1 MERILNRDQL
11 ISHGNIKGRTAVYE
25 ILEAGLKAGDPY
37 NRMLQMLRLEDGV
50 LTLGC
55 PLYEPKGTPCPGDVS
70 YNLDL
75 DIDRVFV
82 FGAGK
87 GMLRV
92 VRALED
98 VLGNYL
104 TGGAVLVKYGDHE
117 DLSKVEV
124 LYGAHPVP
132 DENCVR
138 GCKRIM
144 DQIEALQ
151 LTERDLVFTAIGN
164 GIGSLMTYP
173 EEGISL
179 EAVQDVV
186 HMMQI
191 EKGVRT
197 AELSMIRNQVD
208 RIKGGR
214 LTRRLYPARM
224 VHLLAVDCNYG
235 NTLGLGYEGLMTG
248 NMWLHTLPDCSS
260 KEKAIAV
267 LKKWDAWERV
277 DESIRRHLLSPDA
290 GEDVL
295 TREEFERMDC
305 RIYGIMPDS
314 LAPLPS
320 AMDMAEKLGYKA
332 HLINRGHGLE
342 ASVMGK
348 FFGMLGKC
356 VDKEGNPFPAPC
368 ALFYTGEML
377 VTVGRECGVGGRDQ
391 ECALSAATVLA
402 GNRQVV
408 VGCVDTDG
416 TDGPGGHICEE
427 TDVLGITTL
436 TGGIVDGYTA
446 QEAREQGI
454 DIAACLK
461 AHNTSMPLWK
471 LGSGVWATQNISVQD
486 LVVVLVDQPQQE

>member
-1 MERILNRDQL
+1 MKRILNPETL
-11 ISHGNIKGRTAVYE
+11 TSHGNIKGRTAVYE
-25 ILEAGLKAGDPY
+25 ILEAGLRAGDPY
-37 NRMLQMLRLEDGV
+37 NRMLQMLRLEGGM
-50 LTLGC
+50 LTVGSSA
-55 PLYEPKGTPCPGDVS
+55 YEPQGTPNPGDIC
-70 YNLDL
+70 YDLDR
-75 DIDRVFV
+75 DIDRIFV

-98 VLGNYL
+98 VLGDYL
-104 TGGAVLVKYGDHE
+104 TGGCVLVKYGDRE
-117 DLSKVEV
+117 ELSKVEV

-132 DENCVR
+132 DENCVA
-138 GCKRIM
+138 GCKRILE
-144 DQIEALQ
+144 QIDALR
-151 LTERDLVFTAIGN
+151 LTKRDLVFTAIGN

-173 EEGISL
+173 AEGISL
-179 EAVQDVV
+179 EAVQDVI

-197 AELSMIRNQVD
+197 AELSMIRNQID

-214 LTRRLYPARM
+214 LTRRLYPAQM
-224 VHLLAVDCNYG
+224 VHLLAVDCNCG
-235 NTLGLGYEGLMTG
+235 NTLGTGYDGLMKG

-260 KEKAIAV
+260 KEKAIAI

-277 DESIRRHLLSPDA
+277 DESIRRHLLSPAA
-290 GEDVL
+290 GEEVL
-295 TREEFERMDC
+295 RQQEFEAMGC
-305 RIYGIMPDS
+305 RIYGIMPDC

-320 AMDMAEKLGYKA
+320 AMETAEKLGYTP

-356 VDKEGNPFPAPC
+356 AAKEGHPFPAPC

-416 TDGPGGHICEE
+416 TDGPGGYICEE
-427 TDVLGITTL
+427 AQSLGITTL
-436 TGGIVDGYTA
+436 AGGIVDGSTIS
-446 QEAREQGI
+446 EAELLGL

-461 AHNTSMPLWK
+461 KHNTSLPLWK

-486 LVVVLVDQPQQE
+486 LVVVLVDRP